1 MTHVIAA
8 GRVQP
13 WDAVDEAPRKVRPD
27 EQALQA
33 LERGDRRTAL
43 VILMSEYGSDIHR
56 YCYKI
61 LRNAAAADD
70 VHQQVFIQA
79 YEGFGAFS
87 GGSSLR
93 TWLYA
98 IANHRC
104 LDACKASRRWFHRF
118 KLSGAETPD
127 EVDPAPSGEDRVAA
141 RSVVEALDG
150 CLEKLE
156 PHVRIAVVLRYQEG
170 FTYEQ
175 MAQIC
180 QDKPATLQ
188 ARVARAMPL
197 LRRCLENKGV
207 DLR

>member
-8 GRVQP
+8 GRAQP
-13 WDAVDEAPRKVRPD
+13 WDTVAEVPRKVRPD

-33 LERGDRRTAL
+33 LERGDHRAAL
-43 VILMSEYGSDIHR
+43 VILMSEYGADIHR

-61 LRNAAAADD
+61 LRNRSAADD
-70 VHQQVFIQA
+70 AHQQVFIQA
-79 YEGFGAFS
+79 YESFGSFS

-118 KLSGAETPD
+118 KLGTETHD
-127 EVDPAPSGEDRVAA
+127 EVDPAPSGEDRVVA
-141 RSVVEALDG
+141 RNIAEALDG

-180 QDKPATLQ
+180 QEKPATLQ

>member
-8 GRVQP
+8 GTAQP
-13 WDAVDEAPRKVRPD
+13 WDVVDEVPRKARPD

-33 LERGDRRTAL
+33 LRRGDRRAAL
-43 VILMSEYGSDIHR
+43 VLLMSEYGSDIHR
-56 YCYKI
+56 YCFKI
-61 LRNAAAADD
+61 LRNAATADD

-79 YEGFGAFS
+79 YEGFGSFS

-118 KLSGAETPD
+118 KLSGAETHD

-180 QDKPATLQ
+180 QEKPATLQ

-207 DLR
+207 DLP

>member
-1 MTHVIAA
+1 MTHVMAA
-8 GRVQP
+8 GRVHP
-13 WDAVDEAPRKVRPD
+13 WDAVDDVPRRVRPD
-27 EQALQA
+27 EQALLA
-33 LERGDRRTAL
+33 LERGDRRAAL

-61 LRNAAAADD
+61 LRSRTAADD
-70 VHQQVFIQA
+70 VHQLVFIQA
-79 YEGFGAFS
+79 FESFGSFS

-93 TWLYA
+93 TWLYG

-104 LDACKASRRWFHRF
+104 LDACKATRRWFHRF
-118 KLSGAETPD
+118 KLGTEPHD

-141 RSVVEALDG
+141 RGVSEALDG

-156 PHVRIAVVLRYQEG
+156 PHVRVAVVLRYQEV
-170 FTYEQ
+170 FSYEQ

-180 QDKPATLQ
+180 QEKPATLQ

>member
-13 WDAVDEAPRKVRPD
+13 WDATPDAPRKVRPD
-27 EQALQA
+27 EHALLA
-33 LERGDRRTAL
+33 IERGDGRAAL
-43 VILMSEYGSDIHR
+43 VILMSEYGADIHR

-61 LRNAAAADD
+61 LRSRAAADD
-70 VHQQVFIQA
+70 VHQLVFIHA
-79 YEGFGAFS
+79 FESFGSFS
-87 GGSSLR
+87 GQSSLR
-93 TWLYA
+93 TWLYG

-104 LDACKASRRWFHRF
+104 LDALKANRRWFHRF
-118 KLSGAETPD
+118 KLVAESDD
-127 EVDPAPSGEDRVAA
+127 EVDPAPSGEDRALA
-141 RSVVEALDG
+141 KGIAEALDG

-156 PHVRIAVVLRYQEG
+156 PHIRVAVVLRYQEG
-170 FTYEQ
+170 FSYEQ
-175 MAQIC
+175 MAHIC
-180 QDKPATLQ
+180 QEKPATLQ

>member
-8 GRVQP
+8 GRVQA
-13 WDAVDEAPRKVRPD
+13 WDAVEAPPRKVRPD

-33 LERGDRRTAL
+33 LERGDRRAAL
-43 VILMSEYGSDIHR
+43 VILMSEYGADIHR

-61 LRNAAAADD
+61 LRNRTAADD
-70 VHQQVFIQA
+70 VHQLVFIQA
-79 YEGFGAFS
+79 FESFGSFS

-93 TWLYA
+93 TWLYG

-118 KLSGAETPD
+118 KLGTETHD
-127 EVDPAPSGEDRVAA
+127 EVDPAPSGEDQVAA
-141 RSVVEALDG
+141 KGVVEALDG

-156 PHVRIAVVLRYQEG
+156 PHIRVAIVLRYQEG
-170 FTYEQ
+170 FSYEQ
-175 MAQIC
+175 MSQIC
-180 QDKPATLQ
+180 QEKPATLQ

>member
-8 GRVQP
+8 GRVQH
-13 WDAVDEAPRKVRPD
+13 WDAVEEAPPRKVRPN

-33 LERGDRRTAL
+33 LERGDRRAAL
-43 VILMSEYGSDIHR
+43 VILMSAYGADIHR

-61 LRNAAAADD
+61 LRNRSTADD
-70 VHQQVFIQA
+70 VHQLVFIQA
-79 YEGFGAFS
+79 FESFGSYS
-87 GGSSLR
+87 GSSSLR
-93 TWLYA
+93 TWLYG

-104 LDACKASRRWFHRF
+104 LDACKVNRRWFHRF
-118 KLSGAETPD
+118 KLGTETHD
-127 EVDPAPSGEDRVAA
+127 EVDPAPSGEDRVATK
-141 RSVVEALDG
+141 SVVEALDG

-156 PHVRIAVVLRYQEG
+156 PHVRIAVILRYQEG
-170 FTYEQ
+170 FSYEQ

-180 QDKPATLQ
+180 QEKPATLQ